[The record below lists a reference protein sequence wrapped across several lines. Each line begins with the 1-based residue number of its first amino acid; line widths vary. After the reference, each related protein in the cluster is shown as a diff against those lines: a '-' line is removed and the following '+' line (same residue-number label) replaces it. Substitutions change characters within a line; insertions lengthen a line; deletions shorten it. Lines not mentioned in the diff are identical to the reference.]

1 MDHNSQQQ
9 LGQTLSLLANT
20 TGVLELL
27 RLRNSQGD
35 DWLIP
40 SALVLAQSR
49 LDTLAADAQY
59 VDYET
64 QQVPVYRGLLPKVI
78 TDTLT
83 VLVLEGENDVQR
95 IAVVLDQQP
104 ELLKV
109 TISRL
114 RDRAREVEQPYDLQ
128 PVLLDDQ
135 PCLVPDLDQ
144 LTSHLC
150 L

>member
-1 MDHNSQQQ
+1 
-9 LGQTLSLLANT
+9 
-20 TGVLELL
+20 V
-27 RLRNSQGD
+27 
-35 DWLIP
+35 
-40 SALVLAQSR
+40 V
-49 LDTLAADAQY
+49 
-59 VDYET
+59 
-64 QQVPVYRGLLPKVI
+64 
-78 TDTLT
+78 TDPLT

-95 IAVVLDQQP
+95 IALVLDQRP

-109 TISRL
+109 TISHL